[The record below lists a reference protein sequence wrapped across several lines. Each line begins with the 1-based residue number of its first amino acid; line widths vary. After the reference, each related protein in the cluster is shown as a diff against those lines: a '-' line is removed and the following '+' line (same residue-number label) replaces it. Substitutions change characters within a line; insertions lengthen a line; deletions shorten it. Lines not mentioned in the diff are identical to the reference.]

1 MSQSK
6 TSAIGQFV
14 RRLLLRSALTAEE
27 QDALLDLPGRILQ
40 VGRGHQLVVPGNP
53 VDHATLLIDGLLG
66 RYDQMVDGSRQIT
79 TLHIPGDM
87 SDLHSVPLPVPAWGI
102 EALAPSTVMQ
112 VPHQAVRALA
122 AAFPPIL
129 MAFWR
134 DTVTDASILAKW
146 TANLGRADAA
156 ARLAHLICEIG
167 VRLEVAGLGRRERFA
182 LPLTQGHMADILGIT
197 SVHVNRTLMGLR
209 QSNGLLVSG
218 GFVETEDWRGL
229 AKLAG
234 FDPEYLLLENVYAD

>member
-1 MSQSK
+1 M
-6 TSAIGQFV
+6 
-14 RRLLLRSALTAEE
+14 
-27 QDALLDLPGRILQ
+27 PGRIIQ
-40 VGRGHQLVVPGNP
+40 VARGHQLVVPGNP
-53 VDHATLLIDGLLG
+53 VDHATLLMDGLLG
-66 RYDQMVDGSRQIT
+66 RYDQMIDGSRQIT

-87 SDLHSVPLPVPAWGI
+87 SDLHSVPMPHPAWGI

-112 VPHQAVRALA
+112 IPHQALRALA
-122 AAFPPIL
+122 DDSRQIL

-146 TANLGRADAA
+146 ASNLGRADAS

-167 VRLEVAGLGRRERFA
+167 VRLEVVGLGRRDRFA

-197 SVHVNRTLMGLR
+197 SVHVNRTLMALR
-209 QSNGLLVSG
+209 QKIGLVVSG
-218 GFVETEDWRGL
+218 GLVEMTDWAGL
-229 AKLAG
+229 ADLAG